1 MRLVG
6 FVAVLGVVAAG
17 LFGCRGAIDNGT
29 DDGGGPANMRMRL
42 VQLVPDFPAGPITQ
56 LYWKARQVSPR
67 RLEYRED
74 SGYQSV
80 VSGTS
85 DLILAVGDLGQV
97 ATKREFLY
105 TDREYTIVA
114 SGFLGDGSV
123 NLFALEDDDL
133 PIADKVK
140 IRAFH
145 GTPIAGAVDVYV
157 TAPDVDL
164 ADVEPNQRSL
174 TYLTASPYFALEP
187 GAYRIRITAAGT
199 KDVAIDTGTLTG
211 RANSIITA
219 FATGGGGQPLRAL
232 VLTDRR

>member
-56 LYWKARQVSPR
+56 LYWKARPVSPR

-80 VSGTS
+80 VSGNS

-97 ATKREFLY
+97 LTKREFLY

-114 SGFLGDGSV
+114 SGFYGNGSV
-123 NLFALEDDDL
+123 NLLALEDNDL

-140 IRAFH
+140 VRAFH
-145 GTPIAGAVDVYV
+145 GTPAVGGVDVYI
-157 TAPDVDL
+157 TGPNVDL
-164 ADVEPNQRSL
+164 ADVQPNQRSL
-174 TYLTASPYFALEP
+174 NYLEASPYFAIEP
-187 GAYRIRITAAGT
+187 GAYRIRITPAGT
-199 KDVAIDTGTLTG
+199 KDVAIDSGSLNG
-211 RANSIITA
+211 RANSIVTV
-219 FATGGGGQPLRAL
+219 FATGGGGEPLRGL